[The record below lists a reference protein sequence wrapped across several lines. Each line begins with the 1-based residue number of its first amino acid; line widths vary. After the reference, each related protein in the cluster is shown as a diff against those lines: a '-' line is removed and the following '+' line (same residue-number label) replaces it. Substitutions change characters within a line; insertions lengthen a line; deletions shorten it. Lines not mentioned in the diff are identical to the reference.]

1 MGFDMTINLDFQ
13 WFAIF
18 VALNTIILLM
28 LGVNISRL
36 RVVNKVANGD
46 GNCRPLMKAI
56 RAHGNG
62 VEHTSIYAMAVL
74 ALTLL
79 GLDSLWLAVF
89 VLSFVIARILHA
101 YGMLTSQFLAR
112 RIGAGVTFL
121 LQGVSAITILLLL

>member
-1 MGFDMTINLDFQ
+1 MTLNLDFQ

-18 VALNTIILLM
+18 VAINMIILLM
-28 LGVNISRL
+28 LGMNISRL

-62 VEHTSIYAMAVL
+62 VEHTSIYGMAVL

-79 GLDSLWLAVF
+79 GLANVWLAVF
-89 VLSFVIARILHA
+89 VISFVIARILHA
-101 YGMLTSQFLAR
+101 YGMLNSQFQAR
-112 RIGAGVTFL
+112 RVGAGVTFI